1 MRPRISSL
9 TPQRLGLYAD
19 RRGKSLLCR
28 LKTRHV
34 HGPAKFHLAEDEVCG
49 VLLGRNI
56 SYYIH
61 EFMAHYRGIGMK
73 YLVYMDNGS
82 DDGSIDRMAEYD
94 DVIILSNRLNFR
106 HYQRYMRM
114 LAATEYAEGGWRLA
128 VDADEILRFPGD
140 DRIDLPELV
149 RRLAARGQT
158 GLVAQMLEM
167 VPDCP
172 LEETEVLSFAEAR
185 KVFRNYSLDDISAYP
200 YHSKDTPLQWF
211 LSQNSVA
218 DPALSFMYGGL
229 RRTLFSEDCCLSKHV
244 LYRPGRG
251 VVPMMHPHV
260 TMGLHC
266 ADFTALLQHYKFAG
280 GYLERERRWQT
291 EKRLSHSEGDLRL
304 AALARDPALRLT
316 VPGIRHDPTL
326 QDLIR
331 DGFLWVSNPARQMLG
346 V

>member
-1 MRPRISSL
+1 MSALAPRRIR
-9 TPQRLGLYAD
+9 TRLEHHAKTLRSQLATLHVSGPKKFQLAD
-19 RRGKSLLCR
+19 
-28 LKTRHV
+28 
-34 HGPAKFHLAEDEVCG
+34 DEVCG

-56 SYYIH
+56 SYYIP
-61 EFMAHYRGIGMK
+61 EFMAHYRAIGMK
-73 YLVYMDNGS
+73 YLVYMDYGS
-82 DDGSIDRMAEYD
+82 DDGSIGMMAKYD
-94 DVIILSNRLNFR
+94 DVIILSNTLNFR
-106 HYQRYMRM
+106 DYQRYMRM
-114 LAATEYAEGGWRLA
+114 HAATRYAEGGWRLA
-128 VDADEILRFPGD
+128 VDADEILRYPGD
-140 DRIDLPELV
+140 DRIDLPGLV
-149 RRLAARGQT
+149 RRLAGRGQT
-158 GLVAQMLEM
+158 GVVAQMLEM

-172 LEETEVLSFAEAR
+172 LEEVDTLSFAEAR
-185 KVFRNYSLDDISAYP
+185 RVFRNYSLENISAYP
-200 YHSKDTPLQWF
+200 YHSEETPLHWF

-218 DPALSFMYGGL
+218 DPHLAFMFGGL

-280 GYLERERRWQT
+280 GYLERERRRQV

-304 AALARDPALRLT
+304 AALARNPKMRLT
-316 VPGIRHDPTL
+316 FPGIRHDPTL

-331 DGFLWVSNPARQMLG
+331 DGFLWVSSPARQMLG